1 MTRTLAMAMAFAV
14 TALVAS
20 AAQYSSQFFLQ
31 HHFDEAADPV
41 PDARF
46 NRVEPGVA
54 RKQILCVRYGRPI
67 LVHDVVSSRRADAG
81 VWLSSLN
88 RRLRHP
94 ISNHIPDSTP
104 RPPDAFT
111 SRSSRRVT
119 CPKG

>member
-54 RKQILCVRYGRPI
+54 RKQILCVRYGRAI

-94 ISNHIPDSTP
+94 ISNHIPDSTQP
-104 RPPDAFT
+104 RYAT
-111 SRSSRRVT
+111 AALART
-119 CPKG
+119 WLAT